1 MKQGLER
8 EIGEIILLVDIDQ
21 LENSFSINY
30 QILLMIHKK
39 VVHKSK

>member
-8 EIGEIILLVDIDQ
+8 EIGEIILLIDIDQ
-21 LENSFSINY
+21 LENSVSINY